1 MLERAITVLHTA
13 DPGPEEPAAT
23 RQRLKDAFPAGAA
36 RRMTQLGMLVG
47 AALEELRPAAA
58 DAIFYLSRFGESRA
72 LEAFL
77 DSFPAASP
85 TLFQTSIHPS
95 GVQQGLIVRQRAA
108 PEVFPMAGSSAQVG
122 HALLAA
128 LLAPAARSILCG
140 GEERATWLTERRA
153 ASETTFAFALA
164 LEQAPVGTALG
175 RVRLESREGTGALEL
190 EAWFDLL
197 HGRRPFAGF
206 VAPGWH
212 LTLTWAP

>member
-1 MLERAITVLHTA
+1 MLERFINARHTA
-13 DPGPEEPAAT
+13 DPGQEDPAAT
-23 RQRLKDAFPAGAA
+23 RQRLKDSFPAGAA

-47 AALEELRPAAA
+47 NAMEALQPRAA
-58 DAIFYLSRFGESRA
+58 DAIVYVSRFGESRA

-95 GVQQGLIVRQRAA
+95 GVQQGLIARQRAT
-108 PEVFPMAGSSAQVG
+108 PEVFPMAGSPAQVG

-128 LLAPAARSILCG
+128 LLAPAARSIVCG

-153 ASETTFAFALA
+153 ASERTFAFAIA
-164 LEQAPVGTALG
+164 LEAAPTGSTLG
-175 RVRLESREGTGALEL
+175 HLRLEPREGAGTLEL
-190 EAWFDLL
+190 EAWFDVL
-197 HGRRPFAGF
+197 HGQRAFTGF

-212 LTLTWAP
+212 LTLNWTK